1 MGLFDRLLTTARANV
16 NHWMSQQED
25 PEKVLENFMRTMQAD
40 LVSNRQAVA
49 QAIATQRRTDRQI
62 QNAQSQALAWYD
74 RAQTA
79 LAHGDEAL
87 ARQSLTRRFSYQ
99 SLAQQLQDQSGQ
111 QVLLIRQLKATL
123 ATLEQKFLQL
133 RTEKEIY
140 IARARAAQASIQ
152 IYDMLDRTGSS
163 EAVRAFER
171 VRDRVDQLEAQ
182 ADIAAELNASS
193 LDQRFASLETQA
205 DIEST
210 LTQLKTQLGTTNA
223 IAAENDPD
231 LAKIRAQLRQI

>member
-16 NHWMSQQED
+16 NHWMAQQED
-25 PEKVLENFMRTMQAD
+25 PEKVLETFMRTMQAD

-49 QAIATQRRTDRQI
+49 QAIATARRTDRQA
-62 QNAQSQALAWYD
+62 QNAHTQATVWFD

-79 LAHGDEAL
+79 LEHGDETL
-87 ARQSLTRRFSYQ
+87 ARQALTRRVSYQ
-99 SLAQQLQDQSGQ
+99 SLEQQLKDQFTQ
-111 QVLLIRQLKATL
+111 QTLLISQLKQTL
-123 ATLEQKFLQL
+123 ITLEQKFLQL

-140 IARARAAQASIQ
+140 TARARSAQASIQ
-152 IYDMLDRTGSS
+152 IYEMLDRTGSS
-163 EAVRAFER
+163 EAVRAFEK

-182 ADIAAELNASS
+182 AEIAAELNANS

-210 LTQLKTQLGTTNA
+210 LTQLKTQLGVNRA
-223 IAAENDPD
+223 IAPDDDPD
-231 LAKIRAQLRQI
+231 LAKIRAQLRQ